1 MSTFSDIIIQFIQ
14 AKAVESIIDTYM
26 YIKQLEEEAQVEQ
39 VQVEQVQV
47 EQVEVEQAQVEQ
59 AQVEQ
64 AQVEQVQVEQAQ
76 VGQDSKTMEFY
87 SKNKI
92 ANKINKTLLKFFET
106 VCKSVFELLNIQ
118 PEHEEV
124 KENSLAERVEKK
136 QGNEVGLQQG
146 LVGLKQV
153 SESFVLDNAYYLI
166 YGAVQS
172 GKTNILLSICLA
184 HSIMSK
190 CAVVVILRNCKEDED
205 QLNKRCDDYIEQQN
219 AFFKKEGVAG
229 YKSLKYFYVGKNGK
243 NDKELRN
250 AVINGYMIVAIANKT
265 QLNRLEKALV
275 PGSRYVTLIDEA
287 DQVAYGDDSVNF
299 RETLHRSVLKNSGRT
314 YAITATTFNTIFSEE
329 RISSSNIIRLPVKE
343 EYRGLE
349 KIQMKALEIDE
360 KNDTTLPEILKML
373 SDRDAYEHE
382 LDDPLHKGHI
392 KNDHPLIMLV
402 KSAHFIVDQ
411 HEVAQKIV
419 QIGNWTEVIVFNG
432 KGLTIYTNYISE
444 LSEIIK
450 KGNKLLKIKS
460 KNFNIEH
467 KGGKRC
473 IVVKASINCGIQYFR
488 ELHLSSV
495 KITHLAIVSGEM
507 ADRGISFVS
516 TDYKWHLTTQYYVPS
531 RGAPCDNI
539 IQSIRLCG
547 NYKDD
552 LPSVLYSTKRVCEDL
567 IKSFMSQE
575 EILHRCK
582 YSENELSIPE
592 TLQTIPMS
600 TSKVPPRRK
609 FGIRE
614 SKINLVEGND
624 GGFSRRFYKNALKR
638 IEQEEEEESEEEEK
652 ENVNSCWIIKIPNKG
667 KNLDIYEKIVTTLKA
682 QPNVWIDLTELRRI
696 FSNKKFN
703 ICLHDM
709 KKIEGSSGLL
719 WRQTGGKNTMIE
731 YCWRN

>member
-1 MSTFSDIIIQFIQ
+1 
-14 AKAVESIIDTYM
+14 
-26 YIKQLEEEAQVEQ
+26 
-39 VQVEQVQV
+39 
-47 EQVEVEQAQVEQ
+47 
-59 AQVEQ
+59 
-64 AQVEQVQVEQAQ
+64 
-76 VGQDSKTMEFY
+76 
-87 SKNKI
+87 
-92 ANKINKTLLKFFET
+92 
-106 VCKSVFELLNIQ
+106 
-118 PEHEEV
+118 
-124 KENSLAERVEKK
+124 
-136 QGNEVGLQQG
+136 
-146 LVGLKQV
+146 
-153 SESFVLDNAYYLI
+153 
-166 YGAVQS
+166 
-172 GKTNILLSICLA
+172 
-184 HSIMSK
+184 
-190 CAVVVILRNCKEDED
+190 
-205 QLNKRCDDYIEQQN
+205 
-219 AFFKKEGVAG
+219 
-229 YKSLKYFYVGKNGK
+229 
-243 NDKELRN
+243 
-250 AVINGYMIVAIANKT
+250 
-265 QLNRLEKALV
+265 
-275 PGSRYVTLIDEA
+275 
-287 DQVAYGDDSVNF
+287 
-299 RETLHRSVLKNSGRT
+299 
-314 YAITATTFNTIFSEE
+314 
-329 RISSSNIIRLPVKE
+329 
-343 EYRGLE
+343 
-349 KIQMKALEIDE
+349 
-360 KNDTTLPEILKML
+360 ML

-467 KGGKRC
+467 KGGKKC
-473 IVVKASINCGIQYFR
+473 LVVKASINCGIQYFR

-552 LPSVLYSTKRVCEDL
+552 LPSVLYSTKSVCEDL

-600 TSKVPPRRK
+600 TSKVPPKRK

-624 GGFSRRFYKNALKR
+624 GGFSRSFYKKALKR
-638 IEQEEEEESEEEEK
+638 IEQEEEESDEEEVEGQQDEEEEK
-652 ENVNSCWIIKIPNKG
+652 EGMLYI
-667 KNLDIYEKIVTTLKA
+667 LKA
-682 QPNVWIDLTELRRI
+682 Y
-696 FSNKKFN
+696 KKSG
-703 ICLHDM
+703 LV
-709 KKIEGSSGLL
+709 KKIINFYLDNGIERSFSVDMIQNGIGKKINIANYDRWALNKHKRYKILKKSGSVYKIRSEIVDLIRL
-719 WRQTGGKNTMIE
+719 HM
-731 YCWRN
+731 